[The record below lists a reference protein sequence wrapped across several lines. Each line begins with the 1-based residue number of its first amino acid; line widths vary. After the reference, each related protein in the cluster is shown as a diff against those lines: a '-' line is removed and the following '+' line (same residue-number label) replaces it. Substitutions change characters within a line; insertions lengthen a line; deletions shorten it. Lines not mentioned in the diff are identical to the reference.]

1 MPSSSVTEHRLTP
14 VLSAANAKQELNTVA
29 ETAHRPSKATIR
41 IFDVAVISF
50 LAFVAGLL
58 LSPFSPGGLNLGR
71 HPPFTSQE
79 QLHPINNA
87 TGPSPSS
94 PRTPSSHKF
103 PVGRDAIDSS
113 YFHDDFP
120 THFGL
125 SVLHTT
131 HVDSSVAEYLKAH
144 DIKQDERYTE
154 DPEVAD
160 EWRRRIG
167 WVFEDGF
174 PDEQR
179 FEVRWVSKEIG
190 YGVFAKMHVAKGS
203 IVGVFG
209 SVITNSDNSD
219 YMWTY
224 PSEILDADGNVISL
238 GFDAQYRGNFL
249 RFVNHADG
257 PNTEV
262 VYVPYDGIWQI
273 VYMAVRL
280 IEAGEELTVDYGSNY
295 WEHRPGM
302 LVQEGQRAVESDL
315 EGKSNGTGQ

>member
-58 LSPFSPGGLNLGR
+58 DALQPQIPCRDG
-71 HPPFTSQE
+71 
-79 QLHPINNA
+79 
-87 TGPSPSS
+87 
-94 PRTPSSHKF
+94 
-103 PVGRDAIDSS
+103 DAIDSS

-154 DPEVAD
+154 NPKVAD

-190 YGVFAKMHVAKGS
+190 YGVFAKMPVAKGS

-249 RFVNHADG
+249 RFVNHADE

-280 IEAGEELTVDYGSNY
+280 IEAGEELTVDYGSNLLGA
-295 WEHRPGM
+295 PAG
-302 LVQEGQRAVESDL
+302 RARARGPASGRIGL
-315 EGKSNGTGQ
+315 RKGN

>member
-1 MPSSSVTEHRLTP
+1 MPSSSVTEHHLTQ
-14 VLSAANAKQELNTVA
+14 VLSAAKAKQELNTAA
-29 ETAHRPSKATIR
+29 EAAHRPSKATIR

-79 QLHPINNA
+79 QLHAVNNA

-94 PRTPSSHKF
+94 PRTPASRKF

-131 HVDSSVAEYLKAH
+131 HIDPSVAEYLEAH
-144 DIKQDERYTE
+144 DIKQDERYKE
-154 DPEVAD
+154 NPEVAD

-167 WVFEDGF
+167 W
-174 PDEQR
+174 R
-179 FEVRWVSKEIG
+179 FEVRWVSKEVG

-209 SVITNSDNSD
+209 SVITNSENSD

-249 RFVNHADG
+249 RFVNHADEA
-257 PNTEV
+257 NTEV
-262 VYVPYDGIWQI
+262 VVRAVRRIWQI

-280 IEAGEELTVDYGSNY
+280 D
-295 WEHRPGM
+295 
-302 LVQEGQRAVESDL
+302 
-315 EGKSNGTGQ
+315 

>member
-1 MPSSSVTEHRLTP
+1 MPSSSVIEHHLTQ
-14 VLSAANAKQELNTVA
+14 VLSAANAKQELNTAA
-29 ETAHRPSKATIR
+29 ETAHRPSKVTVR
-41 IFDVAVISF
+41 IFKVAVISF
-50 LAFVAGLL
+50 LALVAGLL
-58 LSPFSPGGLNLGR
+58 LDSKNIGSPFSPGGPSLGR
-71 HPPFTSQE
+71 HPPFTYHE
-79 QLHPINNA
+79 QLHAVNNA

-94 PRTPSSHKF
+94 SRTPASRKF

-131 HVDSSVAEYLKAH
+131 HIDPSVAEYLEAH
-144 DIKQDERYTE
+144 DIYQDERYTE

-190 YGVFAKMHVAKGS
+190 FGVFAKMPVAKGS

-209 SVITNSDNSD
+209 CVITNSDNSD

-249 RFVNHADG
+249 RFVNHAD
-257 PNTEV
+257 
-262 VYVPYDGIWQI
+262 
-273 VYMAVRL
+273 
-280 IEAGEELTVDYGSNY
+280 
-295 WEHRPGM
+295 
-302 LVQEGQRAVESDL
+302 EGQRAVESDL
-315 EGKSNGTGQ
+315 EGKLKGTGQ